1 MYEKDVQ
8 ARLKKIKASIMRSA
22 KIKKEAD
29 QQRDHLFSEVLSEL
43 DQEYDRLVTLVR
55 TAKYELIF
63 QDVLDNNKN
72 GPSPESSGE
81 SYDIQ

>member
-29 QQRDHLFSEVLSEL
+29 QQRDLLFSEVLSEL

-55 TAKYELIF
+55 AAKYELIF